1 MLSCNICSEHTD
13 NSLDKDNMCNTKNKY
28 IHSKDKK
35 IRDVSG
41 KKYKNEI
48 SIITYSFVLS
58 FPMTFKY
65 LHLQHAATKM
75 QTPLKLESK
84 NNSKDKSTKITKKE
98 RKKILY
104 LSKIQLHSYL

>member
-1 MLSCNICSEHTD
+1 MLSHNICSEHTD

-48 SIITYSFVLS
+48 SIITYSFVVIIS
-58 FPMTFKY
+58 NDI
-65 LHLQHAATKM
+65 QISAASTRNN
-75 QTPLKLESK
+75 K
-84 NNSKDKSTKITKKE
+84 NANTLDT
-98 RKKILY
+98 
-104 LSKIQLHSYL
+104 